1 MCHYSR
7 SRKPYQ
13 QWRVNF
19 YEQEEWA
26 FEEWVKDIPV
36 VYREILGNE
45 VRSPVLRRVVEH
57 LYSGVEPERGDN
69 GVIWGFVI
77 IRSGG

>member
-1 MCHYSR
+1 M
-7 SRKPYQ
+7 
-13 QWRVNF
+13 
-19 YEQEEWA
+19 
-26 FEEWVKDIPV
+26 
-36 VYREILGNE
+36 YREILGNE